1 MAKLNKAASTAI
13 RVVISASL
21 ITFLIVRNW
30 DNFKMMANHLESIN
44 IALMALATFL
54 YFLGIAG
61 MVFRWGILLR
71 AQQMIIHRGFLLQSV
86 MIGFFYNNILPT
98 SVGGDAYRVYDIYK
112 NKGVPVD
119 RTFSTVVLE
128 RSMGTITG
136 AIFLVFSF
144 FFGMYDMVSFNML
157 LSLIIIL
164 ALLILL
170 LAVLIKPYFFKI
182 DRLFEKFALLRK
194 IRPKVKSFRDI
205 LISYKDKKAYL
216 GVCFVY
222 SVIIQMFIIL
232 SYWLVSESL
241 TLNIGLSSFLFIVP
255 FTSIVASIPITIG
268 GIGLRENALAFLVA
282 TFGASESQA
291 ALFSFLILFIILF
304 NALLGGLTYL
314 GKNVFFKPKGV
325 I

>member
-13 RVVISASL
+13 RVVISAFL

-30 DNFKMMANHLESIN
+30 DNFRMMANHLESIN
-44 IALMALATFL
+44 ITLMALATFL

-71 AQQMIIHRGFLLQSV
+71 AQQIIIHRGFLLQSV

-112 NKGVPVD
+112 NKRIPVD
-119 RTFSTVVLE
+119 RTVSTVVLE

-144 FFGMYDMVSFNML
+144 FFGMYDIISFNML
-157 LSLIIIL
+157 LSLIIVL

-170 LAVLIKPYFFKI
+170 MAVLIKPYFFKV

-194 IRPKVKSFRDI
+194 IRPKVKSFREI
-205 LISYKDKKAYL
+205 LLSYKDKKVYL
-216 GVCFVY
+216 GVCFIY
-222 SVIIQMFIIL
+222 SAIIQMLIIL
-232 SYWLVSESL
+232 SYWLMSESL
-241 TLNIGLSSFLFIVP
+241 TLDIGLSSFYLLSP
-255 FTSIVASIPITIG
+255 LPLSVASIPITIG

-282 TFGASESQA
+282 T
-291 ALFSFLILFIILF
+291 
-304 NALLGGLTYL
+304 LGPVKARLRC
-314 GKNVFFKPKGV
+314 FHF
-325 I
+325 